1 MDEANVGVAGEKT
14 SNTGFV
20 TLSIVS
26 ISKSYNSA
34 LGLIPAS
41 STISIKKPCK
51 SEIVLWNTIKCGF
64 VQLKCMFVFRKT
76 YQLLYKFLCSCL
88 L

>member
-41 STISIKKPCK
+41 STISIKKPVNPK
-51 SEIVLWNTIKCGF
+51 LFFGT
-64 VQLKCMFVFRKT
+64 QLSVG
-76 YQLLYKFLCSCL
+76 LCS
-88 L
+88 